1 MTNAELRKLQQR
13 AAVLTARYEALLKM
27 EQTPMIQD
35 IIAEC
40 IDAIESINRLTTS
53 PQEFRFSFKRGGW
66 NSEYALTQEQALE
79 QAKIRLGAVAQDISE
94 DTIHPVNSPDWK
106 WLLPLFVLD

>member
-35 IIAEC
+35 I
-40 IDAIESINRLTTS
+40 
-53 PQEFRFSFKRGGW
+53 
-66 NSEYALTQEQALE
+66 
-79 QAKIRLGAVAQDISE
+79 SE
-94 DTIHPVNSPDWK
+94 DTIHAVNSPNWK
-106 WLLPLFVLD
+106 RLLPLFVLD